1 MNASNLGSVS
11 SSSTIGGATAPEPFT
26 DITLD
31 LPDRRVGKVRVS
43 YELPDDER
51 VFITTDRLSA
61 FDRIVAAVPYKGQ
74 VLNELAAW
82 WFANTADIVP
92 NHVRGIPDPNV
103 TIGVSAQPLPVEVIV
118 RGHITGVTS
127 TSLWKRY
134 ADGER
139 VIYGYELPEGL
150 QQHQR
155 LDTPLITP
163 TTKAEG
169 GAHDE
174 ALTCAEVSSSGLVD
188 AALWDRVQA
197 VALALF
203 ARGQEIATNAG
214 LILADTKYEFGLDPE
229 GELIIIDEMHTPDS
243 SRFWVAATYSD
254 RIANGE
260 DPESLDKEPIRRA
273 LLEVG
278 YRGDG
283 PSPDLGPQVV
293 AETTARYINAF
304 ERLTCRTFMPGGY
317 PVEPRLVAALHAVG
331 VL

>member
-1 MNASNLGSVS
+1 MSLSPTVTSPA
-11 SSSTIGGATAPEPFT
+11 PFT
-26 DITLD
+26 DIVLD

-51 VFITTDRLSA
+51 LFVTTDRLSA

-82 WFANTADIVP
+82 WFANTADIVA
-92 NHVRGIPDPNV
+92 NHVRGVPDPNV
-103 TIGVSAQPLPVEVIV
+103 TIGVSAKPLPVEVIV

-139 VIYGYELPEGL
+139 VIYGYSLPEGL
-150 QQHQR
+150 QQHQQ
-155 LDTPLITP
+155 LETPLITP

-174 ALTCAEVSSSGLVD
+174 ALTCAEVSDSGLVD
-188 AALWDRVQA
+188 KELWDHVQS

-203 ARGQEIATNAG
+203 ARGQQVAAGAG
-214 LILADTKYEFGLDPE
+214 LILADTKYEFGLDPD
-229 GELIIIDEMHTPDS
+229 GKLIIIDEMHTPDS
-243 SRFWVAATYSD
+243 SRFWVAETYAD
-254 RIANGE
+254 RVANGQ

-273 LLEVG
+273 LSEAG
-278 YRGDG
+278 FRGDG
-283 PSPDLGPQVV
+283 ESPDLGPTVV

-304 ERLTCRTFMPGGY
+304 ERITCRPFMPGEY
-317 PVEPRLVAALHAVG
+317 PVEPRLTVALQKAG

>member
-1 MNASNLGSVS
+1 MSNAAASTTPGSI
-11 SSSTIGGATAPEPFT
+11 TTAPSPFT
-26 DITLD
+26 DIVLD

-51 VFITTDRLSA
+51 LFITTDRLSA

-82 WFANTADIVP
+82 WFANTADIVA
-92 NHVRGIPDPNV
+92 NHVRGVPDPNV
-103 TIGVSAQPLPVEVIV
+103 TIGVAAQPLPVEVIV

-139 VIYGYELPEGL
+139 TIYGYDLAEGL

-174 ALTCAEVSSSGLVD
+174 ALTCAQVADTGLVEP
-188 AALWDRVQA
+188 ALWATVQS

-203 ARGQEIATNAG
+203 ARGQEIAAGAG
-214 LILADTKYEFGLDPE
+214 LILADTKYEFGLDPD

-243 SRFWVAATYSD
+243 SRFWVAATYEE
-254 RIANGE
+254 RIANAE

-273 LLEVG
+273 LLEAG

-283 PSPDLGPQVV
+283 ASPDLGQTVV
-293 AETTARYINAF
+293 AQTTARYINAF
-304 ERLTCRTFMPGGY
+304 ERLTCRTFVPGEY
-317 PVEPRLVAALHAVG
+317 PVEPRLVTALGKAG

>member
-1 MNASNLGSVS
+1 MINSTNVS
-11 SSSTIGGATAPEPFT
+11 TLPAPFT
-26 DITLD
+26 DLVLD

-43 YELPDDER
+43 YELPDAER
-51 VFITTDRLSA
+51 LFVTTDRLSA

-82 WFANTADIVP
+82 WFANTADIVA
-92 NHVRGIPDPNV
+92 NHVRGVPDPNV
-103 TIGVSAQPLPVEVIV
+103 TIGVAARPLPVEVIV

-139 VIYGYELPEGL
+139 TIYGYDLPDGL

-155 LDTPLITP
+155 LDVAIITP

-174 ALTCAEVSSSGLVD
+174 ALTCAEVSDTGLVEPE
-188 AALWDRVQA
+188 LWARVQD
-197 VALALF
+197 VALQLF
-203 ARGQEIATNAG
+203 ARGQEIAANAD
-214 LILADTKYEFGLDPE
+214 LILADTKYEFGLDPD

-243 SRFWVAATYSD
+243 SRFWVANTYEE
-254 RIANGE
+254 RIANDQ

-273 LLEVG
+273 LLDAG
-278 YRGDG
+278 YKGDG
-283 PSPDLGPQVV
+283 DSPDLGTAVV
-293 AETTARYINAF
+293 AETSARYINAF
-304 ERLTCRTFMPGGY
+304 ERLTCRTFVPGVY
-317 PVEPRLVAALHAVG
+317 PVEPRLVDALRRAG